1 MSACGT
7 WEFGKCVTYSN
18 GGPDVLSEENALE
31 LNDEEVDE
39 LLNITGDALEG
50 LAGNCVVLSGADL
63 GGKTL
68 AKDKVANKLSGGGHA
83 EHGEDSLQDVSV
95 DGNEAGKK
103 DASDSGGE
111 RDGSRTGVLPAEER
125 VEEGV
130 VVSQVLTGGSLAVR
144 RLAGSGQVGELVL
157 GVGSLE
163 ASLVGDRTVG
173 NVLHSLGVLNGVH
186 GVGGGCLHC

>member
-1 MSACGT
+1 VWWT
-7 WEFGKCVTYSN
+7 WKFEKCVTYSN
-18 GGPDVLSEENALE
+18 GGPDILSEEDALE

-39 LLNITGDALEG
+39 LLNITSDALEG
-50 LAGNCVVLSGADL
+50 LTGDCVVLSGAHL

-68 AKDKVANKLSGGGHA
+68 AEDKVANELSGGGHA
-83 EHGEDSLQDVSV
+83 EHGEDSLQDIAV

-103 DASDSGGE
+103 NAGDSGGE
-111 RDGSRTGVLPAEER
+111 RDSSRTRVLPAEER

-130 VVSQVLTGGSLAVR
+130 VVSQVLAGGSLAVR

-173 NVLHSLGVLNGVH
+173 NVLHGLGVLDGVH